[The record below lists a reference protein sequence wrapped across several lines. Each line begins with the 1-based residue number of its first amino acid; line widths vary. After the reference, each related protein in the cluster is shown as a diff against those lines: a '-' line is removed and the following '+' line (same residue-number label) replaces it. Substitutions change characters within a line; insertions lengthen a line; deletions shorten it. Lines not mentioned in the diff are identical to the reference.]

1 MLLLRV
7 RFFDGVEHFEL
18 HAGFVRRS
26 FDQGFDV
33 FGKAGAAITCTGIQE
48 VVADTGIA
56 ADAFANL
63 LDVCPH
69 ELGQIGQFVHEAD
82 AGGQHG
88 VGRVFGEFGA
98 ANVHH
103 KQAVMVALEGRIQGA
118 HIQLGLLVVAADHDA
133 TRAHEV
139 LNRRAFFQELG
150 VGHHAEWRAHRP
162 FGQLFFNDAAHH
174 IGGANR
180 HGAFIDDDFVVIHV
194 APDVAGCGCDV
205 LGIRAAVF
213 AGWRT
218 HGNKLN
224 GAEMRSGFKIGR
236 EMQPSGFHVARHH
249 VVQTRLV
256 NRQAPLAQAR
266 NLVRVHIQTQ
276 HIVANLGQAGASDQ
290 ANVSGSDNSDFH
302 SARA

>member
-7 RFFDGVEHFEL
+7 RFFDGMEHFEL
-18 HAGFVRRS
+18 HAGFVRRG
-26 FDQGFDV
+26 FDQGFDI
-33 FGKAGAAITCTGIQE
+33 FGKAGAAIACAGIQK
-48 VVADTGIA
+48 VVADTWIA

-63 LDVCPH
+63 LNVGSH
-69 ELGQIGQFVHEAD
+69 QLGQIGQFVHEAD
-82 AGGQHG
+82 AGCQHG
-88 VGRVFGEFGA
+88 VGRVFGEFCA
-98 ANVHH
+98 ADVHH
-103 KQAVMVALEGRIQGA
+103 KQAVVVALEGRIQRA
-118 HIQLGLLVVAADHDA
+118 HIQFGLLVVAADHDA
-133 TRAHEV
+133 ARAHEV

-174 IGGANR
+174 IGGTHR
-180 HGAFIDDDFVVIHV
+180 HGAFIDDDFVVVHV
-194 APDVAGCGCDV
+194 APDVAGCGCHV
-205 LGIRAAVF
+205 LGVCAAVF
-213 AGWRT
+213 ARGCT

-224 GAEMRSGFKIGR
+224 GAEMRSGLEIGR

-276 HIVANLGQAGASDQ
+276 HIVANLSQTGACDQ
-290 ANVSGSDNSDFH
+290 ANITGSDNSDFH
-302 SARA
+302 NATA